1 MKITNYPLL
10 QEDMYH
16 EVLENG
22 LNVFMVKRPNF
33 QKNFVFFATKYGG
46 MDTRFSLDGKEWIDS
61 PAGVAHYLEHKMF
74 DTEDGNALQ
83 DLASN
88 GASPNAFTANDMTG
102 YYFEC
107 TEKFLDNLK
116 ILLSFVSVPW
126 FTDESVE
133 KEQGIIGQEIGMV
146 EDDPSWAVYINLMK
160 GLYHYHPARDSVA
173 GTVESISHITKE
185 TLYSCHKAFY
195 NPANMV
201 LVAAGNFEP
210 EDLLKVARE
219 VLPDDTGVDP
229 VRDYGEKE
237 PMESCQQEIEVE
249 MEVSAPLFQLGF
261 KGSDKAEGREAL
273 LQEQL
278 GNMACEFLVG
288 TSSPLYAEL
297 YEKGLVNQNFGAGFE
312 SFVGGTFMVMGGESK
327 DPRAVRDAI
336 LEEAQRLV
344 EQGLDEALWN
354 RLKKAMYG
362 SEVRGLNSFE
372 TICISQAEGFFNGFE
387 FMEFPEMYDS
397 ITKEET
403 QAVLEEYVKLGQS
416 CLSMVHPKGE

>member
-1 MKITNYPLL
+1 
-10 QEDMYH
+10 
-16 EVLENG
+16 
-22 LNVFMVKRPNF
+22 
-33 QKNFVFFATKYGG
+33 
-46 MDTRFSLDGKEWIDS
+46 
-61 PAGVAHYLEHKMF
+61 MF
-74 DTEDGNALQ
+74 DTEGGNALQ

-88 GASPNAFTANDMTG
+88 GASPNAFTGNDMTG

-146 EDDPSWAVYINLMK
+146 EDDPSWSVYINLLK
-160 GLYHYHPARDSVA
+160 GLYHNHPARFSVA

-185 TLYSCHKAFY
+185 TLYACHKAFY

-210 EDLLKVARE
+210 EDLVKVASE
-219 VLPDDTGVDP
+219 VLPGDTGVDP
-229 VRDYGEKE
+229 VRDYGKAE
-237 PMESCQQEIEVE
+237 PLESCEQEIEVE

-261 KGSDKAEGREAL
+261 KGYDKAEGREAL

-297 YEKGLVNQNFGAGFE
+297 YEKGLLNQNFGAGFE
-312 SFVGGTFMVMGGESK
+312 SFVGGTYMVMGGESK
-327 DPRAVRDAI
+327 DPRAVREAI
-336 LEEAQRLV
+336 LKEAERLV
-344 EQGLDEALWN
+344 EQGLDEDLWN

-362 SEVRGLNSFE
+362 SEVRSLNSFE
-372 TICISQAEGFFNGFE
+372 TICINQAEGFFNGFE

-403 QAVLEEYVKLGQS
+403 QAVLDEYVRREQS
-416 CLSMVHPKGE
+416 CLSIVRPKGE